1 MDVGTVEKKILY
13 ITYDGLTDPLG
24 QAQVIPYVEG
34 LADKGYDITIM
45 SYEKPDRY
53 KLFEKQIAERLGLRR
68 ISWKPMR
75 YHKRFS
81 LFATLYDLLT
91 GFSYLF
97 FAIPRKKIKIIHCR
111 SYIASILGLVF
122 KKLYGTKFIFDM
134 RGFWAD
140 ERVEGNVFKKG
151 FIYKFF
157 KWLEKLFLLN
167 ADATISLTS
176 NAISEIATWKY
187 MTADKVE
194 QLHHITTCCNINEF
208 RHAFAYNIK
217 EDKVEQPITFL
228 YVGSIGPWHS
238 PDKIKSFIHF
248 VYNYLP
254 FSKFKMIVNW
264 GADHMVEYI
273 EEQGYDLSRFCI
285 ESLTHS
291 QIPDAIKG
299 ADIGFFFIPPTYWKK
314 GCSPT
319 KMGEMLAA
327 GIPTITGHSI
337 GDVDDLITKNDIGYV
352 LKEFSDKEYKEAIDH
367 VLSLIGEDKKQLL
380 YKCRKVAEDYFSL
393 EKGVKSYAGIYQ
405 SLLQKKLDFDYR

>member
-1 MDVGTVEKKILY
+1 MDVTSGFKKILY

-24 QAQVIPYVEG
+24 QSQVIPYVEG

-53 KLFEKQIAERLGLRR
+53 KLFGKQITERLELRK
-68 ISWKPMR
+68 ILWKPFR

-81 LFATLYDLLT
+81 LFATLYDLLI
-91 GFSYLF
+91 GFFYLL
-97 FAIPRKKIKIIHCR
+97 FAIPGKKIKIIHCR

-122 KKLYGTKFIFDM
+122 KKLYSTKFIFDM

-151 FIYKFF
+151 AIYNFF
-157 KWLEKLFLLN
+157 KWLEKQFLLN
-167 ADATISLTS
+167 ADATISLTR
-176 NAISEIATWKY
+176 NAVHEIATWKY
-187 MTADKVE
+187 MTPNKAMK
-194 QLHHITTCCNINEF
+194 LHHITTCCNIDEF
-208 RHAFAYNIK
+208 SQSFAYNIR
-217 EDKVEQPITFL
+217 ENKVEQPITFL

-238 PDKIKSFIHF
+238 PEKIKSFIHF

-254 FSKFKMIVNW
+254 YSKFKMIINW
-264 GADHMVEYI
+264 GASEMVEYI
-273 EEQGYDLSRFCI
+273 RERSYDLSRFTI
-285 ESLTHS
+285 ESLTHD
-291 QIPDAIKG
+291 QIPEAIKG

-337 GDVDDLITKNDIGYV
+337 GDVDELVASSDIGFV
-352 LKEFSDKEYKEAIDH
+352 LKEFSDIEYKVAVDH
-367 VLSLIGEDKKQLL
+367 VLSLIRQDKQQLL
-380 YKCRKVAEDYFSL
+380 YRCREVAEDYFSL
-393 EKGVKSYAGIYQ
+393 EKGVERYAGIYQ
-405 SLLQKKLDFDYR
+405 SLLQKN

>member
-1 MDVGTVEKKILY
+1 MDVSPILNRILY

-53 KLFEKQIAERLGLRR
+53 ELFQKQIAERLELRK
-68 ISWKPMR
+68 ISWKAMR

-81 LFATLYDLLT
+81 LFATLYDLLR
-91 GFSYLF
+91 GFSYLV
-97 FAIPRKKIKIIHCR
+97 FAIPKKKIKIIHCR
-111 SYIASILGLVF
+111 SYIASILGIVF
-122 KKLYGTKFIFDM
+122 KKLYGAKFIFDM

-151 FIYKFF
+151 LIYKFF

-176 NAISEIATWKY
+176 NAISEIGSWKY
-187 MTADKVE
+187 MTAEKMVK
-194 QLHHITTCCNINEF
+194 LHHITTCCDINQF
-208 RHAFAYNIK
+208 KHAFTYNIK
-217 EDKVEQPITFL
+217 EDKLNLPITFL

-273 EEQGYDLSRFCI
+273 QEKGYDSSRFSV

-327 GIPTITGHSI
+327 GIPVITGHSI
-337 GDVDDLITKNDIGYV
+337 GDVDELVNQNDIGFI
-352 LKEFSDKEYKEAIDH
+352 LKEFNDKEYKKAVDF
-367 VLSLIGEDKKQLL
+367 VLGQLKNNKNDL
-380 YKCRKVAEDYFSL
+380 LQKCLAVAEDYYSL
-393 EKGVKSYAGIYQ
+393 QKGIESYNTIYQ
-405 SLLQKKLDFDYR
+405 SLLKPAKNLS